1 LPNKIHFLKFDWQE
15 QNLFGMNKLIKNIG
29 YYKYY
34 PTNPNIA
41 DCIREYPITEEILKY
56 IKTTGLFKL
65 EYQNSKPKLIK
76 GKFVVL
82 I

>member
-1 LPNKIHFLKFDWQE
+1 MIGLENT
-15 QNLFGMNKLIKNIG
+15 IKNIG

-41 DCIREYPITEEILKY
+41 DCIREYPITEEVIKY
-56 IKTTGLFKL
+56 IKKTGQYKL
-65 EYQNSKPKLIK
+65 EYQNSKPKTIN

>member
-1 LPNKIHFLKFDWQE
+1 MIEK
-15 QNLFGMNKLIKNIG
+15 LFGLNNTIKNIG

-41 DCIREYPITEEILKY
+41 DCIREYPITEDILRY
-56 IKTTGLFKL
+56 IKKTGVFEI
-65 EYQNSKPKLIK
+65 EYQDSEPKLIN

>member
-1 LPNKIHFLKFDWQE
+1 LIGLDNT
-15 QNLFGMNKLIKNIG
+15 IKNIG

-41 DCIREYPITEEILKY
+41 DCIREYPITDEILKY
-56 IKTTGLFKL
+56 IKKTGLYVL
-65 EYQNSKPKLIK
+65 EYENTKPKLIN

>member
-1 LPNKIHFLKFDWQE
+1 MEVVLE
-15 QNLFGMNKLIKNIG
+15 NIG

-41 DCIREYPITEEILKY
+41 DCIREYPITEEILDY
-56 IKTTGLFKL
+56 IKKTGLFRI
-65 EYQNSKPKLIK
+65 EYQDTKPKKIN
-76 GKFVVL
+76 GKFVAL

>member
-1 LPNKIHFLKFDWQE
+1 MKE
-15 QNLFGMNKLIKNIG
+15 LIKNIG

>member
-1 LPNKIHFLKFDWQE
+1 MLLGLEKT
-15 QNLFGMNKLIKNIG
+15 IKNIG

-41 DCIREYPITEEILKY
+41 DCIREYPITEDILRY
-56 IKTTGLFKL
+56 IKKTGLYKI
-65 EYQNSKPKLIK
+65 EYQNSKPKLID

>member
-1 LPNKIHFLKFDWQE
+1 MKD
-15 QNLFGMNKLIKNIG
+15 LIQNIG

-56 IKTTGLFKL
+56 IKKTGLYKL

>member
-1 LPNKIHFLKFDWQE
+1 VETLY
-15 QNLFGMNKLIKNIG
+15 KNIG

-41 DCIREYPITEEILKY
+41 DCIREYPITDEILKY
-56 IKTTGLFKL
+56 IKKTGLYVL
-65 EYQNSKPKLIK
+65 EYENTKPKLIN

>member
-1 LPNKIHFLKFDWQE
+1 LIGLDNT
-15 QNLFGMNKLIKNIG
+15 IKNIG

-41 DCIREYPITEEILKY
+41 DCIREYPITEEVLKY
-56 IKTTGLFKL
+56 IKSTGLFKL
-65 EYQNSKPKLIK
+65 EYQNSKPKTIN

>member
-1 LPNKIHFLKFDWQE
+1 LIDLDNA
-15 QNLFGMNKLIKNIG
+15 IKNIG

-41 DCIREYPITEEILKY
+41 DCIREYPITEDILRY
-56 IKTTGLFKL
+56 IKKTGLYNI
-65 EYQNSKPKLIK
+65 EYQNSKPKLID

>member
-1 LPNKIHFLKFDWQE
+1 MKE
-15 QNLFGMNKLIKNIG
+15 LIKNIG
-29 YYKYY
+29 YYKYRSY
-34 PTNPNIA
+34 NPNIA
-41 DCIREYPITEEILKY
+41 DCVREYPITEDILNY
-56 IKTTGLFKL
+56 IKKTGFFKV